1 MIFRYIT
8 LSLLFFVKAFAFAQK
23 QPIAVV
29 SPRDLE
35 LPTIHPKDII
45 VKHTGF
51 TLCYNE
57 PYEQAGWVAYELT
70 SEETNRVVERSNR
83 FIPDPNVPTGT
94 ADNSDY
100 AGSGYDRGHLA
111 PAADM
116 GWSAKTMQESFYFS
130 NMSPQVPSLNRGI
143 WKKGEEMVRDW
154 ANLYGSLYI
163 VTGPVLEKGLPVI
176 GPNKVAVPERY
187 YKIILDY
194 HPQRPKMLAWLMPNK
209 ASSESLRFYV
219 VPTDS
224 VETLTGIDFFPA
236 LPDSL
241 EVALESTKQTNL
253 WDWQP
258 SQMQ

>member
-1 MIFRYIT
+1 
-8 LSLLFFVKAFAFAQK
+8 
-23 QPIAVV
+23 
-29 SPRDLE
+29 
-35 LPTIHPKDII
+35 
-45 VKHTGF
+45 
-51 TLCYNE
+51 
-57 PYEQAGWVAYELT
+57 
-70 SEETNRVVERSNR
+70 
-83 FIPDPNVPTGT
+83 
-94 ADNSDY
+94 
-100 AGSGYDRGHLA
+100 
-111 PAADM
+111 
-116 GWSAKTMQESFYFS
+116 
-130 NMSPQVPSLNRGI
+130 
-143 WKKGEEMVRDW
+143 MVRDW

-209 ASSESLRFYV
+209 AGSESLRFYV

-241 EVALESTKQTNL
+241 EAALESTQQTNL

-258 SQMQ
+258 PQLQAPKKMAGNENNLLEEQPMSTAVQCNGVTKKGTRCKRKTTHSSGRCAAHQ